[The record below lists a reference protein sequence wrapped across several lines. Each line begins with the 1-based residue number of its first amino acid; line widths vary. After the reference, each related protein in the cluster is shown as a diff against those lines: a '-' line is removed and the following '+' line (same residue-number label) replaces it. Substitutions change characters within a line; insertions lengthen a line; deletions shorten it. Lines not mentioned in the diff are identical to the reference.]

1 MPREEATT
9 KFQEINQA
17 FQALSHWKETGSE
30 LDSGDEMCARGD
42 RGDGLMDLAEM
53 MMCVFRAP
61 PTPPPSFEGKIG
73 HPFIS
78 SPLVGSSS
86 S

>member
-53 MMCVFRAP
+53 MMCVARP
-61 PTPPPSFEGKIG
+61 RPPP
-73 HPFIS
+73 
-78 SPLVGSSS
+78 PLLKEKSVTPLFRRPS
-86 S
+86 